1 MRGQAQALH
10 MGHRADNPLI
20 RAFSALTM
28 LCVIALVYGAPAWFI
43 YCGACAAFIVVLVKE
58 PKK

>member
-1 MRGQAQALH
+1 M
-10 MGHRADNPLI
+10 I

-28 LCVIALVYGAPAWFI
+28 LCVIALVSGAPAWFI
-43 YCGACAAFIVVLVKE
+43 YCGACAAIVVVLIKE

>member
-1 MRGQAQALH
+1 